1 MTPETYL
8 DVAKQRHADLMRAAD
23 NYRLAAS
30 ARSKDESSAPRS
42 HRVRRLFRRP
52 AIAK

>member
-8 DVAKQRHADLMRAAD
+8 DVAKQRHADLIRAAD
-23 NYRLAAS
+23 AYRLAAS
-30 ARSKDESSAPRS
+30 ARSENESPARS
-42 HRVRRLFRRP
+42 RRVRRLFRRP